1 MNAPLVTWQDVFGIG
16 LPETVMCLASLVVLT
31 LDFWFRSQ
39 RNAWLGYLSL
49 IGVLATG
56 LALVPGWGQTQT
68 GYNGLLVADPF
79 ATFFKV
85 VILLAAA
92 LTILIAIQYLET
104 EGADFGEFYAVVLFA
119 SLGMMLMVST
129 LDLLMIYL
137 GLETMSISIY
147 LLTGF
152 FKRSQRSTEA
162 ALKYLLM
169 GAFSSGI
176 ILYGMVLLYGFA
188 GSLNLKDIG
197 AAVAREGA
205 GNPVLLVA
213 MVLLTAGFGF
223 KVAAVPFHMYLPDVY
238 EGAPTPV
245 AAFLA
250 GGSEV
255 ASIAVLI
262 RLFAVAIPEL
272 KDSAWILLWVLSFLT
287 MTIGN
292 VVAIAQ
298 KNIKRMLAYSSIA
311 HVGYVLIGITVGTPL
326 AYRAVLFYTFAYC
339 LMKLGA
345 FGLVCLLCRGEVK
358 GDLIDD
364 FDGLMQRSP
373 GAAVSMLIF
382 LLSLTGIPPTAGFFG
397 KLYLFGAAID
407 AGYVWLAV
415 IAVINSAISA
425 FYYLNVVRAMFMTEE
440 PEGARALGVQWPG
453 ALMVANAA
461 AVLGTLVFG
470 LYPTPVYEFIA
481 NLVKFQ

>member
-1 MNAPLVTWQDVFGIG
+1 MTESLATWPDLWVG
-16 LPETVMCLASLVVLT
+16 LPEVVMCVAGLLVLT
-31 LDFWFRSQ
+31 LDFWLRTR
-39 RNAWLGYLSL
+39 RNAWLGYLAL
-49 IGVLATG
+49 AGVAATG
-56 LALVPGWGQTQT
+56 LALIPGWGQTQT
-68 GYNGLLVADPF
+68 AFSGLLVADPF
-79 ATFFKV
+79 ASFFKLV
-85 VILLAAA
+85 VLLAAG
-92 LTILIAIQYLET
+92 LTILIAIRYLET
-104 EGADFGEFYAVVLFA
+104 EGADFGEFYAVVLFS

-129 LDLLMIYL
+129 LDLLMIYI
-137 GLETMSISIY
+137 GLETMSVSIY

-176 ILYGMVLLYGFA
+176 ILYGMVFLYGFA

-205 GNPVLLVA
+205 GNPALLVA

-262 RLFAVAIPEL
+262 RLFAVAIPGL
-272 KDSAWILLWVLSFLT
+272 QDSAWILLWVLSFLT

-298 KNIKRMLAYSSIA
+298 RNIKRMLAYSSIA
-311 HVGYVLIGITVGTPL
+311 HVGYVLIGIAVATPL
-326 AYRAVLFYTFAYC
+326 AYQAVLFYTFAYC

-358 GDLIDD
+358 GDQIEDFNGLAQSSPASAAAMLLFLI
-364 FDGLMQRSP
+364 
-373 GAAVSMLIF
+373 
-382 LLSLTGIPPTAGFFG
+382 SLAGIPPTAGFLG
-397 KLYLFGAAID
+397 KFYVFGAAIE
-407 AGYVWLAV
+407 AGFVWLALFG
-415 IAVINSAISA
+415 VINSAISL
-425 FYYLNVVRAMFMTEE
+425 FYYMQVVRAMYMTEE
-440 PEGARALGVQWPG
+440 PAGGPALSWSGALGV
-453 ALMVANAA
+453 ALVAT
-461 AVLGTLVFG
+461 AVGTVVFG
-470 LYPTPVYEFIA
+470 LYPTPVYGFIRT
-481 NLVKFQ
+481 LVKFQ

>member
-1 MNAPLVTWQDVFGIG
+1 MNAPLVTWQDVFGVG
-16 LPETVMCLASLVVLT
+16 LPETVMCVAGLAVLT
-31 LDFWFRSQ
+31 LDFAVRSG

-49 IGVLATG
+49 VGVGLTG
-56 LALVPGWGQTQT
+56 LALIPGWGQTQT

-79 ATFFKV
+79 AAFFKV
-85 VILLAAA
+85 VVLLAAA

-104 EGADFGEFYAVVLFA
+104 EGADFGEFYAVVLF
-119 SLGMMLMVST
+119 STLGMMLMVST

-176 ILYGMVLLYGFA
+176 ILYGMVFLYGFA

-205 GNPVLLVA
+205 GNPALLVA

-262 RLFAVAIPEL
+262 RLFAWAIPGL
-272 KDSAWILLWVLSFLT
+272 QDDAGTLLWVLAFLT

-326 AYRAVLFYTFAYC
+326 AYRAVLFYSFAYC

-358 GDLIDD
+358 GDLIED

-373 GAAVSMLIF
+373 WAAVSMLIF

-397 KLYLFGAAID
+397 KLYLFGAAIE

-415 IAVINSAISA
+415 IGVVNSAISA
-425 FYYLNVVRAMFMTEE
+425 FYYLNVVRAMFMTEA
-440 PEGARALGVQWPG
+440 PERAGAPSLRWPG
-453 ALMVANAA
+453 ALLVANAA
-461 AVLGTLVFG
+461 AAAGTLLFG
-470 LYPTPVYEFIA
+470 LYPTPVYGFIT
-481 NLVKFQ
+481 NLVKFP

>member
-1 MNAPLVTWQDVFGIG
+1 MTLPLVTWQDVFGAG
-16 LPETVMCLASLVVLT
+16 LPETVMCVVGLVVLT
-31 LDFWFRSQ
+31 LDFAVRSQ
-39 RNAWLGYLSL
+39 RNAWLGWISFA
-49 IGVLATG
+49 GVLVTG
-56 LALVPGWGQTQT
+56 LAMYPGWGETQK
-68 GYNGLLVADPF
+68 GFSGLLVADPF
-79 ATFFKV
+79 ASFFKLV
-85 VILLAAA
+85 VLLAAG
-92 LTILIAIQYLET
+92 LTILIAIRYLRD

-129 LDLLMIYL
+129 LDLLMIYI

-169 GAFSSGI
+169 GAFSSGV
-176 ILYGMVLLYGFA
+176 ILYGMVFLYGVA
-188 GSLNLKDIG
+188 GSMNLRDIG
-197 AAVAREGA
+197 AAAAREGA
-205 GNPVLLVA
+205 GNPALLVA

-262 RLFAVAIPEL
+262 RLFAVAIPSL
-272 KDSAWILLWVLSFLT
+272 QDSAGTLLWVLATLT

-298 KNIKRMLAYSSIA
+298 KNVKRMLAYSSIA
-311 HVGYVLIGITVGTPL
+311 HVGYVLIGLTAGTTR
-326 AYRAVLFYTFAYC
+326 AYQAVLFYTFAYC

-345 FGLVCLLCRGEVK
+345 FGLVCFLCRGEVK
-358 GDLIDD
+358 GDQIED
-364 FDGLMQRSP
+364 FNGLMQRSP
-373 GAAVSMLIF
+373 LAAVSMLLF

-397 KLYLFGAAID
+397 KFYLFGAAIE

-415 IAVINSAISA
+415 FGVVNSAISA
-425 FYYLNVVRAMFMTEE
+425 FYYLQVVRAMFMTEE
-440 PEGARALGVQWPG
+440 SEKAKAVSLSWPG
-453 ALMVANAA
+453 GLMAANAVTA
-461 AVLGTLVFG
+461 LGTLVFG
-470 LYPTPVYEFIA
+470 LYPTPVYKFITT
-481 NLVKFQ
+481 LVKFQ